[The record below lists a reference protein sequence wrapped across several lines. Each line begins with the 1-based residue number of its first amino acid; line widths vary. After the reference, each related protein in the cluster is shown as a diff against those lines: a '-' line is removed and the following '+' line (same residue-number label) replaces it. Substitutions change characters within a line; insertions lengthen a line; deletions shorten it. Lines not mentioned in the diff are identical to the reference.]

1 MMKSFAEIKLFQVK
15 PDKTEQFEAMAER
28 MSADQAKWEG
38 CISIKYIK
46 RFYTIDGIEPGSP
59 PRELTKIVR
68 CVKYYSYWEFDTK
81 ENYGK
86 AIKLFFDC
94 YRKDLQKLL
103 ISPFDISSG
112 YTLTYG
118 RILTDEDQG
127 ISGQSARNQYS

>member
-1 MMKSFAEIKLFQVK
+1 MDKSFVEIKLFQVK

-28 MSADQAKWEG
+28 MSLEQSQWNG
-38 CISIKYIK
+38 CLSVKYVK
-46 RFYTIDGIEPGSP
+46 RFYTIDGIELGAP
-59 PRELTKIVR
+59 PRELTKAVK

-103 ISPFDISSG
+103 IAPFDIQIG
-112 YTLTYG
+112 YSL
-118 RILTDEDQG
+118 
-127 ISGQSARNQYS
+127 